1 VRGRRFT
8 ETPYKQKPWIS
19 NAAHPP
25 SKYFAVASRA
35 TATESGTAKRPD
47 ESKTGCHA
55 RWVRYLPRLMPK
67 PIARSKTRKSVSKR
81 FKITGTGKVR
91 RQHASRRH
99 LLSSKSAKR
108 KRHMAKSA
116 EVHKTD
122 EARIKANMPFG

>member
-1 VRGRRFT
+1 MGGVGIDSRFEGRPR
-8 ETPYKQKPWIS
+8 
-19 NAAHPP
+19 
-25 SKYFAVASRA
+25 ASHSEA
-35 TATESGTAKRPD
+35 ATEEAGYRRAKA
-47 ESKTGCHA
+47 GCHA
-55 RWVRYLPRLMPK
+55 PWLRYLPRLMPK
-67 PIARSKTRKSVSKR
+67 PIARSKTRKAVSKR

-122 EARIKANMPFG
+122 TARIKMNMPFA

>member
-1 VRGRRFT
+1 MTFASVLMTLTSVLSLRRG
-8 ETPYKQKPWIS
+8 
-19 NAAHPP
+19 
-25 SKYFAVASRA
+25 SRLPF
-35 TATESGTAKRPD
+35 ESQRTQLRS
-47 ESKTGCHA
+47 SKTGCHGLSL
-55 RWVRYLPRLMPK
+55 RYLPRLMPK

-122 EARIKANMPFG
+122 TARIKMNMPFA

>member
-1 VRGRRFT
+1 PLPVGTGQALGDDVHADSLLTLTSVLSLRER
-8 ETPYKQKPWIS
+8 KS
-19 NAAHPP
+19 AAMRVT
-25 SKYFAVASRA
+25 A
-35 TATESGTAKRPD
+35 ATELRR
-47 ESKTGCHA
+47 SKSGCHA
-55 RWVRYLPRLMPK
+55 LWVRYLPRPMPK

-116 EVHKTD
+116 EVHQTD
-122 EARIKANMPFG
+122 TARIKLNMPFA